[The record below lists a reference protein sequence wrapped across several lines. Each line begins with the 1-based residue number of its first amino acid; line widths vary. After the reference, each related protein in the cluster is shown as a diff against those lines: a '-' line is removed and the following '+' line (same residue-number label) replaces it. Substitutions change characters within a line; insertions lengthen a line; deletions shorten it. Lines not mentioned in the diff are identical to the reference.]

1 MKELIIKAIKI
12 VFVTLMLQFLLIT
25 LYSFYYHYYFKQI
38 EIKNSEK
45 KYINIDRAK
54 NFILGNSMVETD
66 LNDTLL
72 GDKFCNLGK
81 GAEPMFYTV
90 VKARHLIESY
100 KPDTI
105 FIEYSN
111 VSLNQEKQVISN
123 DRCFQNYSNFFKYLN
138 FKEHLIIVKYNPLKF
153 FKVLLSLRLNN
164 FTKDGII
171 GGYSPRKGCLINKKN
186 ISLVKDKIW
195 NKSILLDP
203 LIEIIRENPK
213 VFFVIFRLPLNQRL
227 PLNNNNDYLSVIGN
241 LRKYKNLR
249 FIDFAADFKNDS
261 FYYDLNHLNYNGS
274 VKCTEIFIRNIYL
287 ANKQLIYK

>member
-1 MKELIIKAIKI
+1 MKELIIKVIKI
-12 VFVTLMLQFLLIT
+12 VFVTLMLQFSLIT

-54 NFILGNSMVETD
+54 NFIMGNSMVETD

-72 GDKFCNLGK
+72 GDNFCNLGK
-81 GAEPMFYTV
+81 GAEPIFYTA

-100 KPDTI
+100 KTDTI
-105 FIEYSN
+105 YIEYSN
-111 VSLNQEKQVISN
+111 ISLNQEDQVISN
-123 DRCFQNYSNFFKYLN
+123 ERCFQNYSNFFKYLN
-138 FKEHLIIVKYNPLKF
+138 FKEHLTIAKYNPLKF

-186 ISLVKDKIW
+186 ISLAKNKIW

-213 VFFVIFRLPLNQRL
+213 VFFIIFRLPLNRRL
-227 PLNNNNDYLSVIGN
+227 ELNNNNDYLSAIGN
-241 LRKYKNLR
+241 LRKFKNLGY
-249 FIDFAADFKNDS
+249 IDFADSLKNDVL
-261 FYYDLNHLNYNGS
+261 FYDLNHLNYNGS
-274 VKCTEIFIRNIYL
+274 IECTNLFFKSCNFL
-287 ANKQLIYK
+287 DSKKKK